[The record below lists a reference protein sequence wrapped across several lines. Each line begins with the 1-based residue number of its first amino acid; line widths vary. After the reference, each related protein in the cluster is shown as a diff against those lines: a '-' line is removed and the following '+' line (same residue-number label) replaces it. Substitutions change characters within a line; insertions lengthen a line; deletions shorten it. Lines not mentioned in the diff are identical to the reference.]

1 MSFSEFHEWGGGIVW
16 MGPIDLLGLIN
27 LGLFAYLLYCK
38 AIKKNLPD
46 KTLQALK
53 QIGGLALAWGAFATL
68 AGFFQALGA
77 LEEAKD
83 TIPFPV
89 ICGGLKV
96 ALITVL
102 YGFVV
107 YMISM
112 ASFII
117 FKFAKPAESKS
128 I

>member
-1 MSFSEFHEWGGGIVW
+1 MSLSELHEWGGGIIW
-16 MGPIDLLGLIN
+16 MSPIDILGIIN
-27 LGLFAYLLYCK
+27 LGLIAYLLYGK
-38 AIKKNLPD
+38 LTNRPISEKS
-46 KTLQALK
+46 LQALK
-53 QIGGLALAWGAFATL
+53 QIGGLSLAWGAFATL

-102 YGFVV
+102 YGFLV
-107 YMISM
+107 YMISL
-112 ASFII
+112 AAFIL
-117 FKFAKPAESKS
+117 FSVLKTSQTVK
-128 I
+128 

>member
-1 MSFSEFHEWGGGIVW
+1 MSLSEIHEMGGGIIW
-16 MGPIDLLGLIN
+16 MSPIDILGLIN
-27 LGLFAYLLYCK
+27 LGLIAYLIYHK
-38 AIKKNLPD
+38 ATKKSLSE
-46 KTLQALK
+46 KALMLLK

-102 YGFVV
+102 YGFLV
-107 YMISM
+107 YMISL
-112 ASFII
+112 AAYIVFTV
-117 FKFAKPAESKS
+117 FKTSEAAK
-128 I
+128 